1 MRFWIFKIIFVTT
14 CCTYHLKTV
23 YAKEYSFDIDVNKS
37 KLSNDY
43 HDELSGDDEYI
54 DSVRVGM
61 QASLLPNFLSGSGE
75 FIYDG
80 LDGSSNGGFSGLG
93 KHLLVLGVSGDRS
106 SLKYGVNFYSVGH
119 QHGGKFNSKY
129 KNNRG
134 KTGYDSWASWEF
146 KKLLVKASY
155 LESWTTNPQISNHNR
170 TFEQWY
176 KVEASY
182 PLTKHTEVS
191 ATYAVGERNRI
202 FTLDEV
208 KIYHGPLNSLRTQF
222 DYSAKYLAFSSGYNQ
237 SSSRNKL
244 GNLSGFK
251 KGTVYVNG
259 RLFPKEPLSIT
270 SSYQYGISKH
280 FSNIYS
286 KKVNKR
292 ESSFGFIYDPFEIP
306 ALMKL
311 TSAFKNYQSEDA
323 LTARDVIT
331 LGARFDWKL
340 KERNTGLNTNWTLD
354 MQYKD
359 ITDHVNH
366 DLDAAFWG
374 VNLSLNWP
382 FS

>member
-93 KHLLVLGVSGDRS
+93 KHLLVLGVSGERK

-129 KNNRG
+129 KNNKG

-191 ATYAVGERNRI
+191 AVYAVGERNRI

-208 KIYHGPLNSLRTQF
+208 KIYHGPLNSLRTKF
-222 DYSAKYLAFSSGYNQ
+222 DYSAKYFDFSSGFNRSGSQ
-237 SSSRNKL
+237 NKL
-244 GNLSGFK
+244 RNFSGFK
-251 KGTVYVNG
+251 KETVYVRG

-270 SSYQYGISKH
+270 SSYRYGISKH

-292 ESSFGFIYDPFEIP
+292 ESSFGFIYDPLEIP

-323 LTARDVIT
+323 LTERDVVT

-340 KERNTGLNTNWTLD
+340 KERNTGLNTNWRLD

-374 VNLSLNWP
+374 VNLSLNWL